1 MQTSGGKV
9 LGGGNGQCKGPQA
22 ETCLGD
28 LRNNEETSV
37 MEGGGEQNGRRTDF
51 QMLAPQLSS

>member
-9 LGGGNGQCKGPQA
+9 QGGGNSLCEAG
-22 ETCLGD
+22 TCLAD

-37 MEGGGEQNGRRTDF
+37 MEGGAEQSGRRSEF
-51 QMLAPQLSS
+51 QMLAPRLSS